1 VCPSLGSH
9 RENPLNL
16 ARFLVVFQG
25 VRVYGAA
32 SMNSDTTN
40 ATFAGP
46 RFDADSPLVSC
57 ALAATR
63 AAAVVA
69 ARFAGRGDGQ
79 GADGAA
85 TAAMRSVLG
94 RSPVSG
100 TVVTGEG
107 AKDDAPM
114 LADGELTGGGATPSF
129 DIAVDPLECTDLC
142 ARGLAGALSTIAIA
156 PLGTLWSPGPAFYM
170 DKLVLPPAA
179 RDAATLDEP
188 PEVIVRRVAAALG
201 KPVAELRVVVLD
213 KPRHQELTARL
224 RALGASVLTPPAG
237 DVAGSLAVL
246 LDDGDADLLLGI
258 GGTPEGVM
266 TACAARVL
274 GGGMQARIAPQRDD
288 ERERVVAAGLSLT
301 EAVDLAQL
309 ATADGAFIATG
320 VTGGEL
326 LARPSRRNGSLITE
340 SLVITAGS
348 VRRIRQTSPT
358 QE

>member
-1 VCPSLGSH
+1 MLSPST
-9 RENPLNL
+9 
-16 ARFLVVFQG
+16 
-25 VRVYGAA
+25 
-32 SMNSDTTN
+32 DTTAAN
-40 ATFAGP
+40 P

-69 ARFAGRGDGQ
+69 ARYAGRGDAH

-94 RSPVSG
+94 RSPSTG

-107 AKDDAPM
+107 AKDEAPM
-114 LADGELTGGGATPSF
+114 LAPGELTGAGAAPSF

-156 PLGTLWSPGPAFYM
+156 PLGMLWSPGPAFYM
-170 DKLVLPPAA
+170 DKLVLPAAA
-179 RDAATLDEP
+179 RDAASLDEP
-188 PEVIVRRVAAALG
+188 PETIARRVAAALG

-213 KPRHQELTARL
+213 KPRHKHLTARL

-237 DVAGSLAVL
+237 DVGGSLAVL

-274 GGGMQARIAPQRDD
+274 GGGMQARIAPQRED
-288 ERERVVAAGLSLT
+288 EAERVEAAGLSLT
-301 EAVDLAQL
+301 ELVDLEQL
-309 ATADGAFIATG
+309 AAADGAFIATG

-326 LARPSRRNGSLITE
+326 LARPSRRNGSLTTE
-340 SLVITAGS
+340 SLVVTTGS
-348 VRRIRQTSPT
+348 VRHIRQTSPT

>member
-1 VCPSLGSH
+1 MLSEPADKTAPS
-9 RENPLNL
+9 
-16 ARFLVVFQG
+16 V
-25 VRVYGAA
+25 
-32 SMNSDTTN
+32 
-40 ATFAGP
+40 

-69 ARFAGRGDGQ
+69 ARYAGRGDAH

-94 RSPVSG
+94 RSPSTG

-107 AKDDAPM
+107 AKDEAPM
-114 LADGELTGGGATPSF
+114 LAPGELTGDGAAPSF

-142 ARGLAGALSTIAIA
+142 ARGLAGALSTIAVA
-156 PLGTLWSPGPAFYM
+156 PLGSLWSPGPAFYM

-179 RDAATLDEP
+179 RDAATLDDP
-188 PEVIVRRVAAALG
+188 PETIVRRVAAALG

-213 KPRHQELTARL
+213 KPRHKELTARL
-224 RALGASVLTPPAG
+224 RDLGASVLTPPAG

-246 LDDGDADLLLGI
+246 LDDGDADLLLGV

-274 GGGMQARIAPQRDD
+274 GGGMQARIVPQRDD
-288 ERERVVAAGLSLT
+288 ERERVEAAGLSLT
-301 EAVDLAQL
+301 ELVDLDRL
-309 ATADGAFIATG
+309 AAADGAFVATG

-326 LARPSRRNGSLITE
+326 LARPSRRNGSLTTE